1 LESARKMNIIL
12 VGLSHKTAPVDVRE
26 KFSFSKEEIGSVL
39 YQLKCLPGIDE
50 GLIFSTCNRV
60 EICALAHDTEQGFQN
75 IIQFLLD
82 RQAAHLTRE
91 ALDAFLYFY
100 SGQEAIRHIFR
111 VASSLD
117 SMVVG
122 EPQILGQV
130 KDAFDFALL
139 HKATGVVLNKVLKKA
154 ISVAKRV
161 RSQTKIGENSV
172 SVSYASV
179 ALAKKIFSQLS
190 GKTVLLVGA
199 GEMAELT
206 AKHLLDQGVKEITV
220 VTRNYHRA
228 EELAREFHGRAA
240 RLEDVAMEMVGSD
253 IVVCSAG
260 APHYLINFVDVQ
272 GVIQVRKN
280 RPIFLID
287 ISVPRNIDPLV
298 NEIDNVF
305 LYDIDD
311 LQTVVDAN
319 IKEREKEAV
328 KAEGIIVEEVEVL
341 SRWLKSLDVVPTIV
355 ALRKKVEAIRQGEVE
370 RVLGR
375 WGDLSASQK
384 EALESL
390 SNAIVNK
397 LLHNPLVVLKEESHS
412 SNGSL
417 FVEAA
422 RRFFHLDTD
431 VASSTAAQK
440 EENPKD
446 LENSEKK

>member
-1 LESARKMNIIL
+1 MNVIL
-12 VGLSHKTAPVDVRE
+12 VGLSHKTAPVEIRE
-26 KFSFSKEEIGSVL
+26 KFFFSKEDIGSVL
-39 YQLKCLPGIDE
+39 YQLKCIPGIDE
-50 GLIFSTCNRV
+50 GLIFSTCNRI

-82 RQAAHLTRE
+82 RQTHLTRE

-100 SGQEAIRHIFR
+100 SGREAIRHIFR

-130 KDAFDFALL
+130 KDAYDFALL
-139 HKATGVVLNKVLKKA
+139 HKATGVVLNKVIKKA

-161 RSQTKIGENSV
+161 RSQTKIGENAV
-172 SVSYASV
+172 SVSNASV
-179 ALAKKIFSQLS
+179 ELAKKIFGQLS
-190 GKTVLLVGA
+190 GKSVLLVGA

-206 AKHLLDQGVKEITV
+206 AKHLLDQGVKDITV

-228 EELAREFHGRAA
+228 EELAKEFHGRSA
-240 RLEDVAMEMVGSD
+240 RLEDVATEMVRSD
-253 IVVCSAG
+253 IVICSTG
-260 APHYLINFVDVQ
+260 APHYLVNFVDVQ

-311 LQTVVDAN
+311 LQMVVDAN

-328 KAEGIIVEEVEVL
+328 KAEGIIAEEVEVL
-341 SRWLKSLDVVPTIV
+341 SRWLKTLDVVPTIV
-355 ALRKKVEAIRQGEVE
+355 ALRNKVEAIRKGEVE
-370 RVLGR
+370 KILGR
-375 WGDLSASQK
+375 GGDFSPLQK

-422 RRFFHLDTD
+422 RRLFQLDTD
-431 VASSTAAQK
+431 VASNSAVQK
-440 EENPKD
+440 EEVSED
-446 LENSEKK
+446 LKSSEKR

>member
-1 LESARKMNIIL
+1 MNVIL
-12 VGLSHKTAPVDVRE
+12 VGLSHKTAPVEIRE
-26 KFSFSKEEIGSVL
+26 KFFFSKEDIGSVL
-39 YQLKCLPGIDE
+39 YQLKCIPGIDE
-50 GLIFSTCNRV
+50 GLIFSTCNRI

-82 RQAAHLTRE
+82 RQTHLTRE

-100 SGQEAIRHIFR
+100 SGREAIRHIFR

-130 KDAFDFALL
+130 KDAYDFALL
-139 HKATGVVLNKVLKKA
+139 HKATGVVLNKVIKKA

-161 RSQTKIGENSV
+161 RSQTKIGENAV
-172 SVSYASV
+172 SVSNASV
-179 ALAKKIFSQLS
+179 ELAKKIFGQLS
-190 GKTVLLVGA
+190 GKSVLLVGA

-206 AKHLLDQGVKEITV
+206 AKHLLDQGVKDITV

-228 EELAREFHGRAA
+228 EELAKEFHGRSA
-240 RLEDVAMEMVGSD
+240 RLEDVATEMVRSD
-253 IVVCSAG
+253 IVICSTG
-260 APHYLINFVDVQ
+260 APHYLVNFVDVQ

-311 LQTVVDAN
+311 LQMVVDAN

-328 KAEGIIVEEVEVL
+328 KAEGIIAEEVEVL
-341 SRWLKSLDVVPTIV
+341 SRWLKTLDVVPTIV
-355 ALRKKVEAIRQGEVE
+355 ALRNKVEAIRKGEVE
-370 RVLGR
+370 KILGR
-375 WGDLSASQK
+375 GGDFSPLQK

-422 RRFFHLDTD
+422 RRLFQLDTD
-431 VASSTAAQK
+431 VASNSTVQK
-440 EENPKD
+440 EEVSED
-446 LENSEKK
+446 LKSSEKR

>member
-1 LESARKMNIIL
+1 MNVIL
-12 VGLSHKTAPVDVRE
+12 VGLSHKTAPVDLRE
-26 KFSFSKEEIGSVL
+26 KFTFSKDEIGSFL
-39 YQLKCLPGIDE
+39 YQLKNLPGIDE

-60 EICALAHDTEQGFQN
+60 EICALAHDTEQGFQI

-82 RQAAHLTRE
+82 QTTQVTQEVLVSA
-91 ALDAFLYFY
+91 LYFY
-100 SGQEAIRHIFR
+100 SGREAIRHIFR

-130 KDAFDFALL
+130 KDAFENGLL
-139 HKATGVVLNKVLKKA
+139 HKSTGVVLNKVLKKA

-161 RSQTKIGENSV
+161 RSETKIGENAV

-179 ALAKKIFSQLS
+179 ELAKKIFSQLA

-220 VTRNYHRA
+220 VTRNYHRG
-228 EELAREFHGRAA
+228 EELAKELHGRAA
-240 RLEDVAMEMVGSD
+240 RLEDVATEMVGSD
-253 IVVCSAG
+253 IVICSSG

-287 ISVPRNIDPLV
+287 ISVPRNIDPSV

-319 IKEREKEAV
+319 IREREKEAV
-328 KAEGIIVEEVEVL
+328 KAEAIIAEETGVL

-355 ALRKKVEAIRQGEVE
+355 ALRNKVEAIRKGEVE
-370 RVLGR
+370 KILGQG
-375 WGDLSASQK
+375 GDISSHQK

-397 LLHNPLVVLKEESHS
+397 LLHNPLVVLKEEAHS

-422 RRFFHLDTD
+422 RRLFHLDED
-431 VASSTAAQK
+431 VASSTVAQK
-440 EENPKD
+440 AGSPQN
-446 LENSEKK
+446 LESPEKK